1 MQAGVI
7 NTNLGSLYAQNALN
21 GTTSALNRAVQ
32 ELSTGQK
39 INSPADNPAGY
50 AIAQRFTTQINGL
63 NQAVSNAN
71 QAVSLVQTA
80 TGAIQQQTNIL
91 QKIRTIA
98 VQAANG
104 SNSVTDRQSLQNVV
118 AQLTAQV
125 NTIAKQTQFNGQN
138 ILDGSF
144 SGKQFQVGANANQIL
159 NVAIGNASANAIGVN
174 ESQIASSSL
183 FDGGNG
189 STTNGLAFTGTT
201 SGGAFTSGA
210 VSIAGP
216 NGTTSVTVSSKTESA
231 QNIASSINAVTEK
244 TGVSATADTSVAFAV
259 NFNGSSVSF
268 KLGNGTTSSQTNS
281 VNVTATNLSGLIS
294 AVNNNTATTG
304 IAASQDANG
313 NLVLTQ
319 SQGANIS
326 ITNFTGSGSASLT
339 AQTAGGSGTAINSG
353 TGNTTGLFQGL
364 VTGQSTAGFA
374 ISAGASNIGL
384 QSTSSLQS
392 VSNVN
397 VSTVDGAN
405 KAISIVDFAISSLN
419 QEGGQL
425 GALQN
430 RIQSVTSNL
439 QTAST
444 NLTAARSTVQ
454 DANVAQVTSQ
464 LTREQ
469 ILQQAGISTLAQ
481 ANSLQ
486 RSYLKLLP

>member
-7 NTNLGSLYAQNALN
+7 NTNLGALYAQNALN

-144 SGKQFQVGANANQIL
+144 AGKQFQVGANANQIL

-174 ESQIASSSL
+174 QSQAASTSL
-183 FDGGNG
+183 YNG
-189 STTNGLAFTGTT
+189 SNGAAASGLAFTGTT
-201 SGGAFTSGA
+201 SGGAFTSGTL
-210 VSIAGP
+210 SIAGA
-216 NGTTSVTVSSKTESA
+216 NGTTNVTVSSGTESA
-231 QNIASSINAVTEK
+231 QNIASSINAVTQN
-244 TGVSATADTSVAFAV
+244 TGVSATANTSVALKV
-259 NFNGSSVSF
+259 NFNSSSVSF
-268 KLGNGTTSSQTNS
+268 KLGNGTTTNQS
-281 VNVTATNLSGLIS
+281 NGVNVTATSLSGLIS

-304 IAASQDANG
+304 IAASKDANG

-326 ITNFTGSGSASLT
+326 ITGFSGSGTASLT
-339 AQTAGGSGTAINSG
+339 AQTAGGSGTSITSG
-353 TGNTTGLFQGL
+353 SATGLFQGL

-374 ISAGASNIGL
+374 FSSGASNIGL
-384 QSTSSLQS
+384 QSTSALQA
-392 VSNVN
+392 VSSVN
-397 VSTVDGAN
+397 VGTVSGAN

-419 QEGGQL
+419 QQGGQL
-425 GALQN
+425 GALQD
-430 RIQSVTSNL
+430 RIQSINSNL

-464 LTREQ
+464 LTRAQ

-486 RSYLKLLP
+486 QSYLKLLP